1 MRAFV
6 ILGALLIVFGVAV
19 LVNQGMDFS
28 TRGRSVSVGSLEITR
43 KHQHHIPPALGV
55 VALLGGVALVML
67 DRKR

>member
-43 KHQHHIPPALGV
+43 KHQHRIPPALGV

-67 DRKR
+67 DR